1 MILKSTI
8 LMKVKLISTFALF
21 LLFGL
26 VSKTEAQV
34 TMSKIEGVYQVVP
47 DMPKPPGGT
56 MESFIQYFQENLKY
70 PELAKE
76 KGIEGMVV
84 ISFVVREDGS
94 VDDIAILRGIGGG
107 CDEEAYRLVKES
119 GKWTPGALEGKPVPV
134 QMRLPV
140 QFKL

>member
-1 MILKSTI
+1 
-8 LMKVKLISTFALF
+8 MKIKLIFAFAF
-21 LLFGL
+21 LLFFGL

-34 TMSKIEGVYQVVP
+34 VMSQVEGVYQVVP
-47 DMPKPPGGT
+47 DMPVPPGGT
-56 MESFIQYFQENLKY
+56 MESFINYFQENMKY

-76 KGIEGMVV
+76 KGVEGLVAV
-84 ISFVVREDGS
+84 SFIVREDGS

-119 GKWTPGALEGKPVPV
+119 GTWTPGKIDGKAVAV
-134 QMRLPV
+134 QMRLPI